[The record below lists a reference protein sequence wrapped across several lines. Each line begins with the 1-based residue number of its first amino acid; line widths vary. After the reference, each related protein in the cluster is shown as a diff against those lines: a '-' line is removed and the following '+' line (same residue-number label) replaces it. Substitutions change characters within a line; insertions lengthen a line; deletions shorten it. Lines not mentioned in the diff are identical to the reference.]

1 MAHATVINTVL
12 RAGDFKIQAPR
23 RPLCIVKEKVFVHF
37 DKEAPQDE
45 SLWYPKSVLTNHMSG
60 CRGAFIDIDTAIHG
74 NVKFGY
80 GSEVAIEGSSIVL
93 FEGKTN
99 EHIPLM
105 RVYFIPRLTTNIV
118 SLRQLDEGGCDVHAR
133 HDVLEIRDD
142 RERLIA

>member
-1 MAHATVINTVL
+1 MSHATVINTVL

-45 SLWYPKSVLTNHMSG
+45 SLWYPKSGLTNHMSG
-60 CRGAFIDIDTAIHG
+60 CRGAFINIDTAIHD

-93 FEGKTN
+93 F
-99 EHIPLM
+99 
-105 RVYFIPRLTTNIV
+105 
-118 SLRQLDEGGCDVHAR
+118 
-133 HDVLEIRDD
+133 
-142 RERLIA
+142 